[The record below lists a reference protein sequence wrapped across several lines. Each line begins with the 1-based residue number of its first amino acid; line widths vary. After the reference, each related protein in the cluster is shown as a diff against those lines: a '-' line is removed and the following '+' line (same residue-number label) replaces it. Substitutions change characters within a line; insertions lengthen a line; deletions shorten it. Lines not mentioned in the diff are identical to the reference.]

1 MTGTI
6 SKLLEAYE
14 NGKMSRRTLIQG
26 LAVLAAG
33 ATAAEAAGFQGNRI
47 NHVSLQV
54 SNLQRSTDF
63 YQRVFGCTVNKRD
76 GNNQLVFGKDF
87 FVPGGVLEERLGDYE
102 YRPSQV
108 RMAEAVR
115 RALEEQSHVI
125 IEAGTGTGKTL
136 AYLLPAL
143 LHGRRILVS
152 TGTKTLQDQIF
163 YKDIPL
169 LERVMDRPIQAAYL
183 KGRNNYLCRLKLETL
198 HAEGLFGSRGLR
210 NFQSILD
217 WAQQTETGDRAEL
230 GSAGEDSELWA
241 RMDARRDRC
250 LGTKCKDYN
259 RCFLTLMRQKAMEA
273 DIVVVNHHLFFA
285 DLAIRKSDAAAILP
299 DYSAVIFDEAHDLE
313 DVATEYF
320 GFHVSNYR
328 LAEFIHDARKLE
340 ADVDVVSRAAERF
353 FNGFALLREGR
364 HPIRLLDGID
374 SLIGALQDARHS
386 IHPEKDFAGEY
397 ESLARRAGEIQSEL
411 EVFRSGALENYVSW
425 IERRERGIFLEA
437 CPIDVSGMLSEQL
450 FTRIPTCILTSA
462 TLTVADSFA
471 YMRTRLG
478 FSEGR
483 ELSLATEFNVR
494 KQALLYIP
502 KAMPDYRHPSYVDR
516 AAEEIRMVLR
526 ASQGRAFV
534 LFTSYRQMEAL
545 YEALSPDLPY
555 PCMLQGKGGG
565 KSRLLEEFKMTRNA
579 VLFATASFWQGVDV
593 KGEALSAVII
603 DKLPFQVPTD
613 PLVAA
618 RSARIVREG
627 GNPFAQYQVP
637 NAILRLKQ
645 GLGRLLRS
653 TTDRGILAV
662 LDNRINTKSYGRLFM
677 ESLPDYEVTD
687 SIEKLAEF
695 MG

>member
-1 MTGTI
+1 M
-6 SKLLEAYE
+6 
-14 NGKMSRRTLIQG
+14 Q
-26 LAVLAAG
+26 
-33 ATAAEAAGFQGNRI
+33 
-47 NHVSLQV
+47 
-54 SNLQRSTDF
+54 
-63 YQRVFGCTVNKRD
+63 
-76 GNNQLVFGKDF
+76 DF
-87 FVPGGVLEERLGDYE
+87 FGPGGVLEQRLEDYE
-102 YRPSQV
+102 YRLSQV
-108 RMAEAVR
+108 RMAEAVH

-169 LERVMDRPIQAAYL
+169 LERVMGRPIQAAYL

-198 HAEGLFGSRGLR
+198 HAEGLFGSRELR

-230 GSAGEDSELWA
+230 GSMGEDSELWA

-364 HPIRLLDGID
+364 HPIRRLDGID
-374 SLIGALQDARHS
+374 SLIGALQEARHS
-386 IHPEKDFAGEY
+386 INQKKDFSGEY
-397 ESLARRAGEIQSEL
+397 ETLARRAGELESEL
-411 EVFRSGALENYVSW
+411 DIFRSGDLENYVSW
-425 IERRERGIFLEA
+425 IERRDRGIFLEA
-437 CPIDVSGMLSEQL
+437 CPIDVSGMLAERL
-450 FTRIPTCILTSA
+450 FTRVPACVLTSA
-462 TLTVADSFA
+462 TLTVGDSFEYVRA
-471 YMRTRLG
+471 RVG
-478 FSEGR
+478 FNEGR

-502 KAMPDYRHPSYVDR
+502 RRLPDYRDPSYLDR
-516 AAEEIRMVLR
+516 AAEEIRAILQ
-526 ASQGRAFV
+526 ASRGRAFV
-534 LFTSYRQMEAL
+534 LFTSYRQMETTFQILAG
-545 YEALSPDLPY
+545 DLPY
-555 PCMLQGKGGG
+555 PCMVQGRAGG
-565 KSRLLEEFKMTRNA
+565 KSRLLEEFKMTPNA

-627 GNPFAQYQVP
+627 GNPFANIRFPMRFY
-637 NAILRLKQ
+637 
-645 GLGRLLRS
+645 
-653 TTDRGILAV
+653 D
-662 LDNRINTKSYGRLFM
+662 
-677 ESLPDYEVTD
+677 
-687 SIEKLAEF
+687 
-695 MG
+695 

>member
-1 MTGTI
+1 M
-6 SKLLEAYE
+6 
-14 NGKMSRRTLIQG
+14 R
-26 LAVLAAG
+26 
-33 ATAAEAAGFQGNRI
+33 
-47 NHVSLQV
+47 
-54 SNLQRSTDF
+54 
-63 YQRVFGCTVNKRD
+63 
-76 GNNQLVFGKDF
+76 DF
-87 FVPGGVLEERLGDYE
+87 FGPGGILEQRLDDYE
-102 YRPSQV
+102 FRPSQV
-108 RMAEAVR
+108 RMAEAVH
-115 RALEEQSHVI
+115 RALEEQNHVI

-143 LHGRRILVS
+143 LHGQRILVS

-169 LERVMDRPIQAAYL
+169 LESILERPIRAAYL

-198 HAEGLFGSRGLR
+198 HSEGLFSPKELR
-210 NFQSILD
+210 SFQSILD
-217 WAQQTETGDRAEL
+217 WSQETEMGDRAEL
-230 GSAGEDSELWA
+230 GSIGDDPGLWS

-250 LGTKCKDYN
+250 LGTKCKDYE
-259 RCFLTLMRQKAMEA
+259 RFFLTLVRQKAMEA

-285 DLAIRKSDAAAILP
+285 DLAIRKSDVAAVLP

-328 LAEFIHDARKLE
+328 LAEFIHDANKLE
-340 ADVDVVSRAAERF
+340 LDVELVSRASERF
-353 FNGFALLREGR
+353 FNGFALLRDGR
-364 HPIRLLDGID
+364 YPVAELPGID
-374 SLIGALQDARHS
+374 ALIGALQDARHS
-386 IHPEKDFAGEY
+386 IKQNKDFSGEY
-397 ESLARRAGEIQSEL
+397 EALARRAGEIQSEL
-411 EVFRSGALENYVSW
+411 EIFRSGDLENYVSW

-437 CPIDVSGMLSEQL
+437 CPIDVSGMLQERL
-450 FTRIPTCILTSA
+450 FARVPTCVLTSA

-502 KAMPDYRHPSYVDR
+502 KAMPDYRHPSYLDR
-516 AAEEIRMVLR
+516 AAEEIRLVLR

-545 YEALSPDLPY
+545 YEALANDLPY
-555 PCMLQGKGGG
+555 PCMIQGKGGG
-565 KSRLLEEFKMTRNA
+565 KSRLLEEFRITAHA

-593 KGEALSAVII
+593 KGDKLSAVII
-603 DKLPFQVPTD
+603 DKLPFQVPSD

-618 RSARIVREG
+618 RTAHIQREG
-627 GNPFAQYQVP
+627 GNAFSQYHVP
-637 NAILRLKQ
+637 NAVLRLKQ
-645 GLGRLLRS
+645 GFGRLIRS

-662 LDNRINTKSYGRLFM
+662 LDNRLTTKSYGRLFM
-677 ESLPDYEVTD
+677 DSLPDYEVTD
-687 SIEKLAEF
+687 RIEDLAEF
-695 MG
+695 MEE